1 MTVEG
6 PFGGDVLRRASRTT
20 AALQLFAV
28 LLLGGLVSIYFD
40 ITHRQGNLQDA
51 VRENAMWSVYQLDRE
66 ANELRRGLE
75 ASALSERFTLANLQD
90 SALRYDIIYSR
101 LTLLRQSKF
110 EESFSLDNEVHQ
122 KLRQVQD
129 IVASAQPTFD
139 LIAGGSLP
147 SDEALKTVTAKMKQ
161 LSSITGD
168 LLIYTNS
175 TTSIERAKGRLE
187 IERLQRN
194 AMIIIGLLVVSV
206 VFLIVTL
213 RRQLRGVQAAG
224 VSLEEM
230 ARELTVSYQAA
241 EAGNR
246 AKSQF
251 MATMG
256 HEIRTPLNAILGM
269 VELLELDRPPQDTL
283 AKVRTIRR
291 SGEALLD
298 VINEILDFAK
308 IEHGKL
314 ELEERSVDL
323 QSLAESSA
331 EMMRGR
337 AVEAGNKVEI
347 DLPHRWRARWV
358 HSDPTRLRQ
367 VMLNLMSNAVK
378 FTQGGTVTLRMRQL
392 LRKDQIWLRV
402 EVQDTGI
409 GISEEGR
416 DKLFRPFSQVDSSIS
431 RKYGGTGLGLTIC
444 KEIIDRFGGR
454 IGVDSVPGFGSLF
467 WFEIPVEQAEGVSLE
482 PAQSSSPQSVS
493 KRLKILVAED
503 NKINQ
508 QVILGY
514 LKHLGQEVI
523 IVDHGE
529 AAVQRAREEQFDLI
543 LMDMQMPVMDGIE
556 ATRVLRAKDGPAPHT
571 PIIALTANASDQDR
585 KACEDAGMNG
595 FQSKPITLAVLA
607 SLIERTVPEPRTV
620 PEQEN
625 NSVMKETAANGG
637 ASAVDALTA
646 RRQEIEDILGPE
658 AFQELLDAFFDD
670 AIDVLSSL
678 NEAMQ
683 HGRKENFDKLLHN
696 LKGAA
701 SNVGLAELAD
711 FAQSLR
717 QKEPTAADIAHLS
730 ETVLAARSALAA

>member
-1 MTVEG
+1 MIKNE
-6 PFGGDVLRRASRTT
+6 PFGGDILRRASRTT
-20 AALQLFAV
+20 AALQIFAV
-28 LLLGGLVSIYFD
+28 LLLAGLVSIYFD
-40 ITHRQGNLQDA
+40 ISNRQSSLQDA

-75 ASALSERFTLANLQD
+75 ASALSGQFTLASLQD
-90 SALRYDIIYSR
+90 SSLRYDIIYSR
-101 LTLLRQSKF
+101 LAILTKSKF
-110 EESFSLDNEVHQ
+110 EESFSLDDEVRQ
-122 KLRQVQD
+122 KLKLVQD
-129 IVASAQPTFD
+129 IVGSAQPTFD
-139 LIAGGSLP
+139 VIAAGSLP
-147 SDEALKTVTAKMKQ
+147 SDATIKSVIGKMKE
-161 LSSITGD
+161 LSTTTGD

-175 TTSIERAKGRLE
+175 TTSMERANGRLE

-206 VFLIVTL
+206 AFLIVTL
-213 RRQLRGVQAAG
+213 RRQLRTVQAAG
-224 VSLEEM
+224 VSLEAM
-230 ARELTVSYQAA
+230 AKELTVSYQAA

-269 VELLELDRPPQDTL
+269 VELIELDRPPQNTL
-283 AKVRTIRR
+283 SKIVTIRR

-314 ELEERSVDL
+314 ELESRAVDL
-323 QSLAESSA
+323 QNLAESSA

-337 AVEAGNKVEI
+337 AVEGKNRIEV
-347 DLPHRWRARWV
+347 DLPDRWRAQWV
-358 HSDPTRLRQ
+358 QSDPTRLRQ
-367 VMLNLMSNAVK
+367 VILNLMSNAVK
-378 FTQGGTVTLRMRQL
+378 FTHDGTVTLRMRQL
-392 LRKDQIWLRV
+392 LRREQVWLRV

-467 WFEIPVEQAEGVSLE
+467 WFEIPVEQAREGTAETVKHSHS
-482 PAQSSSPQSVS
+482 QHVTR
-493 KRLKILVAED
+493 RLKILVAED

-514 LKHLGQEVI
+514 LTHLGQDVT

-529 AAVQRAREEQFDLI
+529 AAVQRARQEQFDLI

-556 ATRVLRAKDGPAPHT
+556 ATLTLRSEAGPAQTT

-585 KACEDAGMNG
+585 DACEKAGMNG

-607 SLIERTVPEPRTV
+607 SLIERTVPFPHRDEV
-620 PEQEN
+620 PVLERGGEVSQHR
-625 NSVMKETAANGG
+625 SSAA
-637 ASAVDALTA
+637 AQDPVSA

-670 AIDVLSSL
+670 ASQVLFSL
-678 NEAMQ
+678 NDALAN
-683 HGRKENFDKLLHN
+683 GRKENFDSLLHN

-701 SNVGLAELAD
+701 SNIGLAELAD

-717 QKEPTAADIAHLS
+717 QKEPTAADIEHLS
-730 ETVLAARSALAA
+730 ETVLAARTDLAA